1 MTKKQTLSFGERV
14 KLSLFC
20 PIDSEGIGP
29 IPGDQGYIVSH
40 PASTDARRAW
50 IVYFDHIGSE
60 WQIPEQFLETPRI
73 TATMFGSE

>member
-1 MTKKQTLSFGERV
+1 MTKRRTLCFGERV
-14 KLSLFC
+14 KLSLLC

-50 IVYFDHIGSE
+50 IVYFYRIGSE
-60 WQIPEQFLETPRI
+60 WRIPEQFLETPR
-73 TATMFGSE
+73 GV